1 MLYIYIYVYVHR
13 LAILPS
19 PRRAVSARNNVF
31 EGVARVSPGFKI
43 YTPKIYTLVI
53 RNRSRGEEGEKEE
66 EEEKKKETKKKKQE
80 YTRIHHG

>member
-1 MLYIYIYVYVHR
+1 MLYIYIYVYVYR

-19 PRRAVSARNNVF
+19 PRRAVSPRNNVF

-66 EEEKKKETKKKKQE
+66 EEEKKKETKKKK

>member
-1 MLYIYIYVYVHR
+1 MLYIYVYVYR

-19 PRRAVSARNNVF
+19 PRRAVSPRNNVF